1 MTVLRMNRPPALAW
15 LPVAADAPYT
25 RPLRANGENRV
36 NDAPS
41 EITSLLGRWRLGDRS
56 VEDALA
62 RQLYPLLRKLAG
74 GQLRDVSGTPTLSA
88 TELANEAFIRLEA
101 QRAVDWQNRDH
112 FFAIAASVVRRVV
125 IDYLRARR
133 AEKRGAGQ
141 VVLALQDVH
150 ASEMPGTGDPLDW
163 LALDQALSRLAELDA
178 ACARV
183 VELRL
188 FTGLTIEAV
197 AELTGVSVP
206 TVVRQWRFAR
216 SWIAEA
222 MELGAGE

>member
-1 MTVLRMNRPPALAW
+1 MTVLRLHRSPALAW

-25 RPLRANGENRV
+25 RPLRAIGESRV
-36 NDAPS
+36 NEAPS

-74 GQLRDVSGTPTLSA
+74 GQLRDIAGTPTLSA

-125 IDYLRARR
+125 IDYLRARS

-141 VVLALQDVH
+141 VVLALHDVH
-150 ASEMPGTGDPLDW
+150 ASEIPGGGDPLDW
-163 LALDQALSRLAELDA
+163 LALDQTLTRLSELDP

-188 FTGLTIEAV
+188 FAGLTIEAV
-197 AELTGVSVP
+197 ADLTGVSVP

-222 MELGAGE
+222 MELDGGA